1 MSIISLFT
9 RKQPSFSVGKI
20 LGQDRPLVFDA
31 VLEDSIETQVDYTQF
46 PIEIGADASDHGII
60 RPIKY
65 TLTGAISNNPIS
77 PSITDFAGGAVSN
90 LLESSVASTV
100 AGLSAGFLAGS
111 DETRSGATL
120 QTLIALQYLRIPF
133 DIDAVDIQLSNMVI
147 TSIQRTRN
155 PENENGLE
163 FVAEMQELP
172 LLATVLLQ
180 NQPGQS
186 QLNAGDP
193 SQTMAAA
200 DVNKGEVLG
209 SVPSGKIT
217 SQVEAI
223 L

>member
-9 RKQPSFSVGKI
+9 AKSPRINAGGDPI
-20 LGQDRPLVFDA
+20 TFDA
-31 VLEDSIETQVDYTQF
+31 VIEDTIETQVDYTQF

-65 TLTGAISNNPIS
+65 TLTGSVSNNPIS
-77 PSITDFAGGAVSN
+77 PGLTDFAGGVVSN
-90 LLESSVASTV
+90 FFDSALASTV

-111 DETRSGATL
+111 SSTRAGATL
-120 QTLIALQYLRIPF
+120 ELLIGLQYSRIPF
-133 DIDAVDIQLSNMVI
+133 DVDAVDYQLKSMVI
-147 TSIQRTRN
+147 TSIRRTRN
-155 PENENGLE
+155 TNNENGLE
-163 FVAEMQELP
+163 FIAEMQELP

-180 NQPGQS
+180 NQPGKG
-186 QLNAGDP
+186 QLNTGDP

-209 SVPSGKIT
+209 GVPSGKIT

>member
-1 MSIISLFT
+1 MSIISIFT
-9 RKQPSFSVGKI
+9 KKSPSINAGGDPI
-20 LGQDRPLVFDA
+20 VFDA
-31 VLEDSIETQVDYTQF
+31 VLEDTIETQVDYTQF

-65 TLTGAISNNPIS
+65 TLTGVISNNPIS
-77 PSITDFAGGAVSN
+77 PSVTDFAGGVVSN
-90 LLESSVASTV
+90 FFGSGIASTV
-100 AGLSAGFLAGS
+100 AGLSAGFLSGS
-111 DETRSGATL
+111 SETRAGATL
-120 QTLIALQYLRIPF
+120 ELLIGLQYSRVPF
-133 DIDAVDIQLSNMVI
+133 DVDAVDYQLSNMVI

>member
-1 MSIISLFT
+1 MSIISIFT
-9 RKQPSFSVGKI
+9 QKSPSINAGGDPI
-20 LGQDRPLVFDA
+20 VFDA
-31 VLEDSIETQVDYTQF
+31 VLEDTIQTQVDYTQF

-65 TLTGAISNNPIS
+65 TLTGSVSNNPIS
-77 PSITDFAGGAVSN
+77 PSLTDFAGGVVSN
-90 LLESSVASTV
+90 FFGSGVASTV
-100 AGLSAGFLAGS
+100 AGLSAGFLSGS
-111 DETRSGATL
+111 SETRAGATL
-120 QTLIALQYLRIPF
+120 ELLIGLQYSRVPF
-133 DIDAVDIQLSNMVI
+133 DVDAVDYQLTNMVI
-147 TSIQRTRN
+147 TSITRTRN

-180 NQPGQS
+180 NQPGQG

-193 SQTMAAA
+193 SQTMVAA

-209 SVPSGKIT
+209 SAPSGKIT